1 MKIPKIIHISAIIIV
16 SIFGLKKFAQS
27 YATPETSSSFYSKK
41 KKPTKSKNNSL
52 TSNQKYTIFWD
63 IGGVLLSSN
72 KFHIV
77 KNHIGLTNIGLYSL
91 HRILHKLGLKNKKLS
106 WNIIKR
112 LFKFIEYIDNCPN
125 KNFKTKAT
133 MSGSPL
139 PRLVCEWQKGKISS
153 EYLVNLVLNNI
164 NNYPEFFTNEAEK
177 NLFRDSIPMFLPQN
191 YVDFHKSNSKTIN
204 LLYRCAR
211 NLDQPM
217 VILSNWD
224 KDSFQIL
231 KSKHPRIFSLFD
243 PERILASGEIGYMK
257 PDKSL
262 FKYLKSKYKLKPENC
277 ILIDDHPENISE
289 AQKYGW
295 KGILHTSPTN
305 TAHELGLLGIKL
317 NH

>member
-27 YATPETSSSFYSKK
+27 YATPDTDSSCYSKK
-41 KKPTKSKNNSL
+41 QSITKSRNNSL

-91 HRILHKLGLKNKKLS
+91 HRILHKLGLKSKKLS

-112 LFKFIEYIDNCPN
+112 LFEFIEYIDAYPN
-125 KNFKTKAT
+125 KSFQTKAT
-133 MSGSPL
+133 MSGTPL

-153 EYLVNLVLNNI
+153 KYLVNLVLNNI
-164 NNYPEFFTNEAEK
+164 DNYPEFFTSETEK
-177 NLFRDSIPMFLPQN
+177 SLFRDSIPMFLPQN
-191 YVDFHKSNSKTIN
+191 YVDFHKANHKVIN

-243 PERILASGEIGYMK
+243 QKRTLASGETGYMK
-257 PDKSL
+257 PDNNL
-262 FKYLKSKYKLKPENC
+262 FKYLRAKYKLKPENC
-277 ILIDDHPENISE
+277 ILIDDHQENIT
-289 AQKYGW
+289 AAKNNGW
-295 KGILHTSPTN
+295 KGILHTSATN

-317 NH
+317 NN